1 MSIMATAFSRLKMS
15 PVQIAMIHR
24 PWMHNPEKHA
34 PTEAQWII
42 GKNRFGRLGRIS
54 FKWTAELTKYEEE
67 PNNPTPNKS

>member
-1 MSIMATAFSRLKMS
+1 
-15 PVQIAMIHR
+15 MIHR

-54 FKWTAELTKYEEE
+54 FKWTAGLTKYEEE